1 MTDSML
7 ELKDRIGVWEWLMLL
22 VLSVLWGGSF
32 FFIEIAVTSL
42 PVFTIVSLRVALAAL
57 ALWAFALAKGLSPPR
72 SLHIWLSFLVMGLL
86 NNAIPFSLIVWGQTE
101 ISSGLASI
109 LNGTTPLFTFFIAGL
124 LLHDEPITLKKAS
137 GVAVGFF
144 GVVVIVGPGL
154 LDEIGILNLAQ
165 LAALGGALSY
175 AFAGVY
181 GRRFSLMGIDPV
193 IIAAGQVTMS
203 SMVLIPISLM
213 VDAPVEYSIVGSSTW
228 AAIGGLA
235 VLSTAIAY
243 VLYFRILASVGATNL
258 LLVTF
263 LIPVTAIFL
272 GITVLG
278 ETLQISEIVGMGF
291 IAIGLLT
298 IDGRLFTR
306 NESN

>member
-1 MTDSML
+1 ML

-213 VDAPVEYSIVGSSTW
+213 VDAPVEYSIVGFSTW

>member
-1 MTDSML
+1 ML

-42 PVFTIVSLRVALAAL
+42 PVFTLVSLRVALAAL

-213 VDAPVEYSIVGSSTW
+213 VDAPVEYSIVGFSAW
-228 AAIGGLA
+228 AAVGGLA

>member
-165 LAALGGALSY
+165 LAALGGALS
-175 AFAGVY
+175 
-181 GRRFSLMGIDPV
+181 R
-193 IIAAGQVTMS
+193 
-203 SMVLIPISLM
+203 
-213 VDAPVEYSIVGSSTW
+213 
-228 AAIGGLA
+228 
-235 VLSTAIAY
+235 
-243 VLYFRILASVGATNL
+243 
-258 LLVTF
+258 
-263 LIPVTAIFL
+263 
-272 GITVLG
+272 
-278 ETLQISEIVGMGF
+278 
-291 IAIGLLT
+291 
-298 IDGRLFTR
+298 
-306 NESN
+306 

>member
-213 VDAPVEYSIVGSSTW
+213 VDAPVEYSIVGFSTW

>member
-1 MTDSML
+1 MADSML

-32 FFIEIAVTSL
+32 FFVEIAVTSL

-213 VDAPVEYSIVGSSTW
+213 VDAPVEYSIVGFSTW
-228 AAIGGLA
+228 AAVGGLA